1 MNRSQTRR
9 VWPLVF
15 SAAGGFLL
23 AAFLFI
29 PQLYSNNQNVYR
41 VKKYNINVIQKI
53 ISYEKL

>member
-29 PQLYSNNQNVYR
+29 PDFIL
-41 VKKYNINVIQKI
+41 I
-53 ISYEKL
+53 IKMYIGFEG